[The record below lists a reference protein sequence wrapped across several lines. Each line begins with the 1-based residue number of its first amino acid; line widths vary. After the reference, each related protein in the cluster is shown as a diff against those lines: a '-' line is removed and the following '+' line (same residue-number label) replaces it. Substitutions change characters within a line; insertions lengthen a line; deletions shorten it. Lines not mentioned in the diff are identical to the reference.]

1 MSELATLARPYA
13 EAIFESAKDKKS
25 TKKWSLVLEI
35 LDHAMANKKLS
46 AAVDNPRVDPD
57 GLSNLLI
64 KVCKDSDSGKEAEN
78 LIKLL
83 LRNNRFHLIGQ
94 IRELF
99 EKMKADD
106 EGYIEVDVNTAF
118 PLTQKNKDQL
128 SAVLTKKLKR
138 NVRLNTEED
147 KSLIGGVLIKAGD
160 LVIDGSIRGQIQKLA
175 KRLYS

>member
-13 EAIFESAKDKKS
+13 EAIFESAKENKS
-25 TKKWSLVLEI
+25 TEKWSLVLQT
-35 LDHAMANKKLS
+35 LDHAMDNKMLS

-57 GLSNLLI
+57 ALSDLLI
-64 KVCKDSDSGKEAEN
+64 RVCKDNGGKEAES

-83 LRNNRFHLIGQ
+83 LRNNRFNLIEQ

-106 EGYIEVDVNTAF
+106 EGYVEVDVKTAF
-118 PLTQKNKDQL
+118 PLTAKNESQL
-128 SAVLTKKLKR
+128 TTMLVKMLKR
-138 NVRLNTEED
+138 DVRLSTEED
-147 KSLIGGVLIKAGD
+147 ESLIGGVLIKAGD
-160 LVIDGSIRGQIQKLA
+160 LVIDGSLRGQVQKLA